1 MIKQNAFG
9 TALEHPVPRKMS
21 DDRGSS
27 AFPFSVTFPASAI
40 SLPGM
45 QNNLQRER
53 ERDEKI
59 VKNGKDLNMVKN
71 G

>member
-40 SLPGM
+40 SLPGR
-45 QNNLQRER
+45 QNNLER
-53 ERDEKI
+53 EMRKMSKMEKI
-59 VKNGKDLNMVKN
+59 
-71 G
+71 